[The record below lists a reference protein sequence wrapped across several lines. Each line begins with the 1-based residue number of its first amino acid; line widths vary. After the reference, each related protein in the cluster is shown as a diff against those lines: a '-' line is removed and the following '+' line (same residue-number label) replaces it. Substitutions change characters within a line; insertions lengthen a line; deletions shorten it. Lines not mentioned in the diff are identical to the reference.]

1 MVLTV
6 KNRLMM
12 AAMSKKQ
19 KIQFAAMCLLG
30 LVAFP
35 TLAAST
41 GTEFQAM
48 AEMVIG
54 WIEGYLGILLAIT
67 ALSIG
72 IAAGVMKSTI
82 MPAIVGIAVAL
93 ACVMGP
99 GIIQGIFTAV
109 I

>member
-1 MVLTV
+1 MLLTV
-6 KNRLMM
+6 KNRLFM
-12 AAMSKKQ
+12 AAMTKKQ
-19 KIQFAAMCLLG
+19 KIQFAVMCFLG
-30 LVAFP
+30 LVAIP
-35 TLAAST
+35 TMAATT

-48 AEMVIG
+48 ADMVIG
-54 WIEGYLGILLAIT
+54 WVEGYLGILLAVT
-67 ALSIG
+67 ALTIG